1 MAHLVS
7 TPRCCVLDL
16 HRENLTRKRPDFS
29 RLLFFVQ
36 IVQIRFVLNLV
47 FFFNTIAYPGGVG
60 VTRLPRPSCFEVPA
74 HRDRYTKISARSTD
88 CSGDKRGSI
97 HRLIA
102 SSVFLSFHRGR
113 STEDMLGCSPSL
125 SLRNTEPALRPQPP

>member
-47 FFFNTIAYPGGVG
+47 FFSIPSHILVESVSRAY
-60 VTRLPRPSCFEVPA
+60 
-74 HRDRYTKISARSTD
+74 RDRLVSRSPLIETDIQKYPLEVRTVREISEAPSTD
-88 CSGDKRGSI
+88 
-97 HRLIA
+97 
-102 SSVFLSFHRGR
+102 
-113 STEDMLGCSPSL
+113 
-125 SLRNTEPALRPQPP
+125 